1 MCAQPFPTLCD
12 PMDYSPPGFSVH
24 GISQQEYC
32 SELLFPP
39 PGTLLDSGIKPISPA
54 PLALVVRFFTTEP
67 PGKSH
72 VTLSHYQNNPVRDML
87 SLFPFTEGIEA
98 NGVQRT
104 WSHLDTRWQ
113 SSGILLLP
121 SGVFGFDYKIV
132 IYRGRPTFPPGLL
145 KLCKVCWVSLQ
156 CAQLSLLDS
165 IRIPHTLLFFNICL
179 IVKAKCFWY
188 NNLVCSL
195 PIISFNLIK
204 NPTNRCR
211 IKVDCLSVFQPL
223 VNLDDYF
230 GSTDK
235 KVLHS
240 QSAKF
245 PYFNCQKESSN
256 LGTFPHIPNQVSH
269 FRSLPTQFLNI

>member
-1 MCAQPFPTLCD
+1 MATSFKRPLCALLHSVPQPCSRPPLTRPSAGVSWTLTASLSQCLVGSLLLSPGSWHAQVSVCACRCPVGTSQIHFICYIIELVCAQPFPTLCD

-104 WSHLDTRWQ
+104 
-113 SSGILLLP
+113 
-121 SGVFGFDYKIV
+121 
-132 IYRGRPTFPPGLL
+132 
-145 KLCKVCWVSLQ
+145 
-156 CAQLSLLDS
+156 
-165 IRIPHTLLFFNICL
+165 
-179 IVKAKCFWY
+179 
-188 NNLVCSL
+188 
-195 PIISFNLIK
+195 
-204 NPTNRCR
+204 
-211 IKVDCLSVFQPL
+211 
-223 VNLDDYF
+223 
-230 GSTDK
+230 
-235 KVLHS
+235 
-240 QSAKF
+240 
-245 PYFNCQKESSN
+245 
-256 LGTFPHIPNQVSH
+256 
-269 FRSLPTQFLNI
+269 